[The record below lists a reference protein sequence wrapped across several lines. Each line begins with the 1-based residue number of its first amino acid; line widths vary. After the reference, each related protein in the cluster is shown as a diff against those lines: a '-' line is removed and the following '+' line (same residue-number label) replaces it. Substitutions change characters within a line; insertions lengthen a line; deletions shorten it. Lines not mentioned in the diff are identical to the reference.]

1 MYKLSRKCIIAIDGG
16 AGVGKTTVSK
26 NLSKQLGAI
35 YIDTGAMY
43 RATGLYFLNNNL
55 EINDENIENNIKNID
70 VVLKINEKGENL
82 VFLNGEDVT
91 GKIRTEKVSMA
102 ASDVSKNSRIRKML
116 VEKQRALAGEGSVI
130 IEGRDAATVIFPNAD
145 IKLFFTSKI
154 DVRTKRRYEDLKKK
168 DEDVI
173 LENVKEDLQKRDL
186 QDSTRS
192 DSPLTKTDDYI
203 LIDTSNNTVEQ
214 TTDIIIDILKERI
227 GLI

>member
-1 MYKLSRKCIIAIDGG
+1 MEKLLYQ
-16 AGVGKTTVSK
+16 K